1 MNSFT
6 GQVAKWAESALAP
19 TIDLDLGL
27 GPWRL
32 APETESLSGSTKY
45 PAVNP
50 RAPLG
55 LASTGLLGPHVGD
68 GLRRALSIWTLAP
81 CGVPCRESDVIFLFA

>member
-32 APETESLSGSTKY
+32 APETESLS
-45 PAVNP
+45 P
-50 RAPLG
+50 RAPLSVPQSIPG
-55 LASTGLLGPHVGD
+55 LH
-68 GLRRALSIWTLAP
+68 
-81 CGVPCRESDVIFLFA
+81 